1 MVMSASQNQELSQEL
16 IDKVFSTVDIPVCPA
31 IVTEVMAEAQK
42 DMPDMRK
49 LAKGIASDVGMS
61 AIALKLANSVLFRA
75 GAPVHDVKKA
85 VDRLGVRNVL
95 CVVVSAALRAALSG
109 AAPAFVEKFWTRVAG
124 IALAAG
130 LVARRQYGISPDA
143 AYTYALFHDAA
154 IPLMLRRFP
163 QYEEALAQCERGEKL
178 LIDVEQELFPCTHP
192 IVASLLVKSWG
203 LPPIVNQAIRFH
215 HDKDVYD
222 IPDQSLPG
230 GAVSL
235 IAVTQV
241 AEYLAGPKVGLVGLG
256 GGQEMF
262 VKACH
267 HLGIGEDELQELEE
281 AVSAAA
287 SGH

>member
-1 MVMSASQNQELSQEL
+1 MSQSASSSQELTQEL
-16 IDKVFSTVDIPVCPA
+16 IDKVFKTVDIPVCPA

-61 AIALKLANSVLFRA
+61 AIALKLANSALFRA
-75 GAPVHDVKKA
+75 GTPVHDVRKA

-95 CVVVSAALRAALSG
+95 CVVVSAALRSALSG
-109 AAPAFVEKFWTRVAG
+109 AAPAFVEKFWTRVSS

-130 LVARRQYGISPDA
+130 LVARRQFGISPDA
-143 AYTYALFHDAA
+143 AYTYALFHDSA

-163 QYEEALAQCERGEKL
+163 QYEGALAECERGEKQ
-178 LIDVEQELFPCTHP
+178 LIDVEEALFPCTHP
-192 IVASLLVKSWG
+192 IVGSLLVKSWG

-222 IPDQSLPG
+222 LPDQSLPG

-241 AEYLAGPKVGLVGLG
+241 AEYLYRGKGELIGLDG
-256 GGQEMF
+256 GEEMF
-262 VKACH
+262 TKACR
-267 HLGIGEDELQELEE
+267 HLGIGEDELLELEE
-281 AVSAAA
+281 ALSAAA
-287 SGH
+287 ASS